1 MAIFTLLKRKPDDPP
16 SRTGSLLSTRR
27 RIALGCVLVAACGWW
42 AGCQG
47 IHISRSFERGAV
59 ASADPIATE
68 IGVNVLRQGGNA
80 FDATVAV
87 AFALAVVYPRAGNIG
102 GGGFAVIRDSAHG
115 DIRSLDFR
123 ETAPAAATP
132 TMYLDQNGQVIPNLS
147 RLGALAG
154 GVPGTVAGL
163 YELWRTFGTKPWDD
177 LVTPAAALADTG
189 FIMSDSL
196 ANELAQWQPSLSQ
209 FPATAEVFYPEGRTP
224 RPGDRLVQKD
234 LGATLYRIAAEGQ
247 DGFYKG
253 VVADAIT
260 SCMVAQGGL
269 ITKQDLEN
277 YRPVWRE
284 PAHIH
289 FDSVDVY
296 TMSLPSSGG
305 LVVGQILKLLEPFDT
320 ELLTP
325 NTAEYI
331 HLFTECERLA
341 FADRSELMG
350 DVDNG
355 ELPTEMFNKAYL
367 DARRELIDLKH
378 ATPSEE
384 IGPGLPTPPE
394 SDQTTHF
401 SVADRA
407 GNLVSLTY
415 TINSSYG
422 SRLMID
428 GAGFLLNNEMDDFT
442 VAPGV
447 PNIYGLIQGDANKIE
462 PGKRMLSSM
471 SPTIV
476 MKDNRPLALLG
487 ARGGP
492 MIISH
497 VANAIVLLTRFGYD
511 LRDAIGQGYIHHQ
524 YLPDTLYLETGRY
537 DINVKQALI
546 RMGHTIA
553 EKKMFGDMEGISI
566 DDVGMMTPVSDPRNR
581 GKADGF

>member
-1 MAIFTLLKRKPDDPP
+1 MATSTSSRRGRDEPP
-16 SRTGSLLSTRR
+16 SKVGSALPIQFRN
-27 RIALGCVLVAACGWW
+27 ILGCLILVGCLGV

-47 IHISRSFERGAV
+47 IHVSRSFDRGAI
-59 ASADPIATE
+59 ASADPLATD
-68 IGVNVLRQGGNA
+68 IGIRILRQGGNA
-80 FDATVAV
+80 FDASVAV
-87 AFALAVVYPRAGNIG
+87 AFALAVVEPRAGNIG
-102 GGGFAVIRDSAHG
+102 GGGFAVIRDGASG
-115 DIRSLDFR
+115 DIRTLDFR
-123 ETAPAAATP
+123 ETAPSAATP
-132 TMYLDQNGQVIPNLS
+132 TMYVDENGQVIPNLS
-147 RLGALAG
+147 RIGALAA

-163 YELWRTFGTKPWDD
+163 YELWKTYGSMQWED
-177 LVTPAAALADTG
+177 LVAPAAALADSG

-196 ANELAQWQPSLSQ
+196 ANELAERQQSLSQ
-209 FPATAEVFYPEGRTP
+209 YQSTADVFYPEGRTP
-224 RPGDRLVQKD
+224 VPGDRLVQAD

-247 DGFYKG
+247 DGFYRG
-253 VVADAIT
+253 VVADAIVA
-260 SCMVAQGGL
+260 CMVARGGL
-269 ITKQDLEN
+269 ISKQDLEN
-277 YRPVWRE
+277 YRPFWRE
-284 PAHIH
+284 PAHIR

-320 ELLTP
+320 DLMTP
-325 NTAEYI
+325 STAEYI

-350 DVDNG
+350 DVTNG
-355 ELPTEMFNKAYL
+355 NLPAEMFNKAYL
-367 DARRELIDLKH
+367 DARRNLIDLKH
-378 ATPSEE
+378 ATPSDE
-384 IGPGLPTPPE
+384 IGSGLPGAPE

-401 SVADRA
+401 SVADKA

-422 SRLMID
+422 SRLIVD

-447 PNIYGLIQGDANKIE
+447 ANIYGLVQGDANKIE

-476 MKDNRPLALLG
+476 MRDNRPLALLG

-492 MIISH
+492 RIISH
-497 VANAIVLLTRFGYD
+497 VANAIILLARFGYE

-537 DINVKQALI
+537 DINVKQDLI
-546 RMGHTIA
+546 RMGHAIK
-553 EKKMFGDMEGISI
+553 EEKMFGDIEGISI
-566 DDVGMMTPVSDPRNR
+566 DEIGMMTPVSDPRNR
-581 GKADGF
+581 GKADGL